1 MIGRCNT
8 GGGGGGGGS
17 IQPTDAVLRVI
28 APAGSTVTISK
39 GGVTMSDSG
48 HENVLS
54 PSTYDYYF
62 GIRQNLFDS
71 QNAWTVTATLGTDS
85 ASDTVIISEPDVYT
99 VSIEYKLWLV
109 KNGQI
114 VGGNLVAIN
123 KSQSSSAY
131 TGYIVPTVTY
141 ASSYVQ
147 ASFSNATHHGGG
159 MAYFPSLIDL
169 SQYSGFYVQ
178 GSSFNSTN
186 DANNSGIGA
195 WTSIGSYQSTNR
207 LFAQKTPNS
216 TGSSWQNMNLAI
228 NLASFN
234 STAYVGWYGVER
246 GDGTYTGVRF
256 TNVWLQ
262 P

>member
-8 GGGGGGGGS
+8 GGGGS
-17 IQPTDAVLRVI
+17 MSANDAILRVQ

-39 GGVTMSDSG
+39 GGVSKSDGG
-48 HENVLS
+48 HPNAVTS
-54 PSTYDYYF
+54 SIYDYYF
-62 GIRQNLFDS
+62 IIHQSQFDS
-71 QNAWTVTATLGTDS
+71 TAWTVTATLGSDT
-85 ASDTVIISEPDVYT
+85 ASDTIVINAAKEYNLSL
-99 VSIEYKLWLV
+99 EYKLWLV
-109 KNGQI
+109 KDGQI

-147 ASFSNATHHGGG
+147 ASFSNATHNGGG
-159 MAYFPSLIDL
+159 IAYFPSAIDL
-169 SQYSGFYVQ
+169 SQYHGLYVQ
-178 GSSFNSTN
+178 GSSFNNTN

-195 WTSIGSYQSTNR
+195 WTSFGSYQSTNR
-207 LFAQKTPNS
+207 IFAQKTPNS
-216 TGSSWQNMNLAI
+216 TSSSWQNMSLSI
-228 NLASFN
+228 DVTSFN
-234 STAYVGWYGVER
+234 NTAYVGWYGVER
-246 GDGTYTGVRF
+246 GDGSYTGVRF